1 MEKRNGL
8 FRFSLIFVGF
18 LVACGNSED
27 PVTKPKLTT
36 AVQDEPTVASVEI
49 DFATE
54 DQSINAV
61 LANQNEAI
69 STKELDDIMVHW
81 VKSEDKEVFSAW
93 TFWAGAFE
101 KNEGWKAVKN
111 GWVGIFKLHAG
122 EMSVQVSR
130 LEIDSRARNAIVYG
144 KYKWGNQNGDLI
156 AAFQNQKGKWKIRA
170 IDFTNERFGKQI
182 PKLAKQAYRN
192 PKATPA

>member
-101 KNEGWKAVKN
+101 KNEGWKAVKTDGLVFLN
-111 GWVGIFKLHAG
+111 YMLVKWELIVNIVIIQQLSLSMLVYLH
-122 EMSVQVSR
+122 
-130 LEIDSRARNAIVYG
+130 
-144 KYKWGNQNGDLI
+144 
-156 AAFQNQKGKWKIRA
+156 
-170 IDFTNERFGKQI
+170 
-182 PKLAKQAYRN
+182 
-192 PKATPA
+192 

>member
-36 AVQDEPTVASVEI
+36 TVQDEPTVASVEI

-111 GWVGIFKLHAG
+111 GLVGIFKLHAG

-170 IDFTNERFGKQI
+170 LSLIHI
-182 PKLAKQAYRN
+182 
-192 PKATPA
+192 

>member
-1 MEKRNGL
+1 MG
-8 FRFSLIFVGF
+8 SLIFVGF

-93 TFWAGAFE
+93 TFWVSAFE

-111 GWVGIFKLHAG
+111 GWVGIFKLHAC

-130 LEIDSRARNAIVYG
+130 LEIDSRARNDRS
-144 KYKWGNQNGDLI
+144 KKTKKNGT
-156 AAFQNQKGKWKIRA
+156 QPEPSQ
-170 IDFTNERFGKQI
+170 
-182 PKLAKQAYRN
+182 
-192 PKATPA
+192 